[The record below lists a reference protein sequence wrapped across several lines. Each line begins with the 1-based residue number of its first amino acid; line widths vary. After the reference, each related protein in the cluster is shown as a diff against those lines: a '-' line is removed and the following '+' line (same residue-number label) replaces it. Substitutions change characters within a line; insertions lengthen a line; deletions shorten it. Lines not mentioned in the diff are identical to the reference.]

1 MRGRDGDA
9 CSPCH
14 RGELYHA
21 ITEMVELLREYVED
35 WQDHLVAAPNHA
47 GNWGLVQLIVL
58 STDDQALLAE

>member
-1 MRGRDGDA
+1 
-9 CSPCH
+9 
-14 RGELYHA
+14 
-21 ITEMVELLREYVED
+21 MVELLREYVED